1 MAAEL
6 GPQIAEVGEVVR
18 LAVAPVFLLSS
29 VGVTLTLLAGRLA
42 RVVDRARALE
52 LGESGTHESDLDEL
66 GGRLSTLAQRSR
78 LLGGAIALCT
88 ICALLVSMVVVALF
102 LGALLNFRLA
112 LVIAILFIIAMLSF
126 IGGLML
132 FLREV
137 FVATRSLRIGLR
149 AHRQQVSADVAD
161 RAQPP
166 M

>member
-29 VGVTLTLLAGRLA
+29 VGVTLTLMASRLA

-52 LGESGTHESDLDEL
+52 LGESKTEENELTEL
-66 GGRLSTLAQRSR
+66 GGRLSTLELRAR
-78 LLGGAIALCT
+78 LLGRAIALCT

-102 LGALLNFRLA
+102 LGALLNVRLS
-112 LVIAILFIIAMLSF
+112 LVIAILFIVAMLSF
-126 IGGLML
+126 IAGLSL

-137 FVATRSLRIGLR
+137 FVATRTLRIGLQDARMR
-149 AHRQQVSADVAD
+149 AR
-161 RAQPP
+161 R
-166 M
+166 

>member
-1 MAAEL
+1 MATEL

-52 LGESGTHESDLDEL
+52 LGESKTHESELDEL
-66 GGRLSTLAQRSR
+66 GGRLSTLATRAR
-78 LLGGAIALCT
+78 LLGRAITLCT

-102 LGALLNFRLA
+102 LGALLNFHLS
-112 LVIAILFIIAMLSF
+112 VIIAVLFIVAMLSF

-149 AHRQQVSADVAD
+149 GTGK
-161 RAQPP
+161 
-166 M
+166 

>member
-1 MAAEL
+1 MAAEIF
-6 GPQIAEVGEVVR
+6 GPQIAEVGDVVR

-29 VGVTLTLLAGRLA
+29 VGVTLTLLAGRLG

-52 LGESGTHESDLDEL
+52 LGESDTHESELEEL

-102 LGALLNFRLA
+102 LGALLNFHLA
-112 LVIAILFIIAMLSF
+112 LVIAILFIVAMLSF

-149 AHRQQVSADVAD
+149 VHRGL
-161 RAQPP
+161 RARSE
-166 M
+166 

>member
-6 GPQIAEVGEVVR
+6 GPQIAAVGEVVR

-52 LGESGTHESDLDEL
+52 LGESKTHESELDEL

-78 LLGGAIALCT
+78 LLGRAIALCT

-102 LGALLNFRLA
+102 LGALLNFHLA
-112 LVIAILFIIAMLSF
+112 LVIAILFIVAMLSF

-137 FVATRSLRIGLR
+137 FLATRSLRIGLR
-149 AHRQQVSADVAD
+149 AHRQ
-161 RAQPP
+161 
-166 M
+166 

>member
-1 MAAEL
+1 MPGEL

-29 VGVTLTLLAGRLA
+29 VGVTLSLLAGRLG

-52 LGESGTHESDLDEL
+52 LGESDTHESEMIDLGE
-66 GGRLSTLAQRSR
+66 RLSTLALRAR
-78 LLGGAIALCT
+78 LLGRAIALCT
-88 ICALLVSMVVVALF
+88 VCALLVSMVVVALF

-112 LVIAILFIIAMLSF
+112 LIISILFIVAMVSF
-126 IGGLML
+126 IGGLSL

-149 AHRQQVSADVAD
+149 DARL
-161 RAQPP
+161 RAGR
-166 M
+166 